1 MKKFQLLFSTCLA
14 LLGVTNSYSQNVDH
28 FYGGIGGG
36 LGKARI
42 DNDRINSQLINSG
55 FSSSSI
61 SNTSKD
67 TSYRVFVGYQFN
79 EYFAMEGGYF
89 KLGEFG
95 FKSVTVPAGVMNG
108 NAYFDGQNFDLIG
121 SLPINDRLSLIG
133 RFGVDSVRARD
144 TFSGGGAVVANNSAA
159 SVRDANYKGGIGFS
173 FKFNQSVSLRGELE
187 SYRVNDAIGN
197 KGVINVAS
205 VSMVFPFGKS
215 PELQPKVI
223 EKVVYLEAPAA
234 VVSPPPPPQERI
246 IYKEIPAA
254 VVVPPLPEHLH
265 VSFSSDVLFGFD
277 RSNVS
282 PEGKR
287 ELDKFYSELN
297 GVEYDQITIEGHT
310 DRIGPKAYN
319 DKLSLQRAE
328 AVRAY
333 IVASGFVPINKI
345 TTVGKGSSEPVTGE
359 GACMGLHS
367 SVAAIACLEPDR
379 RVDLD
384 VTGIKLVAK
393 K

>member
-1 MKKFQLLFSTCLA
+1 M
-14 LLGVTNSYSQNVDH
+14 
-28 FYGGIGGG
+28 
-36 LGKARI
+36 
-42 DNDRINSQLINSG
+42 
-55 FSSSSI
+55 
-61 SNTSKD
+61 
-67 TSYRVFVGYQFN
+67 
-79 EYFAMEGGYF
+79 
-89 KLGEFG
+89 
-95 FKSVTVPAGVMNG
+95 
-108 NAYFDGQNFDLIG
+108 
-121 SLPINDRLSLIG
+121 
-133 RFGVDSVRARD
+133 
-144 TFSGGGAVVANNSAA
+144 
-159 SVRDANYKGGIGFS
+159 
-173 FKFNQSVSLRGELE
+173 
-187 SYRVNDAIGN
+187 
-197 KGVINVAS
+197 
-205 VSMVFPFGKS
+205 
-215 PELQPKVI
+215 
-223 EKVVYLEAPAA
+223 YLEAPAA

-254 VVVPPLPEHLH
+254 VVVAPSPEHLH

-310 DRIGPKAYN
+310 DRIGPNAYN

>member
-1 MKKFQLLFSTCLA
+1 
-14 LLGVTNSYSQNVDH
+14 
-28 FYGGIGGG
+28 
-36 LGKARI
+36 
-42 DNDRINSQLINSG
+42 
-55 FSSSSI
+55 
-61 SNTSKD
+61 
-67 TSYRVFVGYQFN
+67 
-79 EYFAMEGGYF
+79 
-89 KLGEFG
+89 
-95 FKSVTVPAGVMNG
+95 
-108 NAYFDGQNFDLIG
+108 
-121 SLPINDRLSLIG
+121 
-133 RFGVDSVRARD
+133 
-144 TFSGGGAVVANNSAA
+144 
-159 SVRDANYKGGIGFS
+159 VRDANYKGGIGFS
-173 FKFNQSVSLRGELE
+173 YKFNQSVSLRGELE

>member
-89 KLGEFG
+89 KFGEFG
-95 FKSVTVPAGVMNG
+95 FKSVTVPAGVMNR

-133 RFGVDSVRARD
+133 SFGVDSVRARD

-173 FKFNQSVSLRGELE
+173 YKFNQSVSLRGELE

-205 VSMVFPFGKS
+205 VSMLFPFGKS